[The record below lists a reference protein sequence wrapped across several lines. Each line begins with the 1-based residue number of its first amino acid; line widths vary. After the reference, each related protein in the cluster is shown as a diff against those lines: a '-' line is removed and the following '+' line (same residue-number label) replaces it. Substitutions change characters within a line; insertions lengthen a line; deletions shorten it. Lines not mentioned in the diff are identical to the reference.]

1 MKNLEHMFFLVN
13 HVLHFLP
20 QLTLPIKLKNLDF
33 IFLHF
38 LSNQT
43 YKITHIYKIQ
53 RHAHRNLQN
62 KKTFN
67 KIFLCFET
75 KHKTQTQIFGL
86 HAQPNTIL
94 NPYFLMF
101 FEKPNTKLKSQ
112 INEQNP
118 ILETT
123 NNHRDKPRISS

>member
-1 MKNLEHMFFLVN
+1 M
-13 HVLHFLP
+13 
-20 QLTLPIKLKNLDF
+20 PIK
-33 IFLHF
+33 IFK
-38 LSNQT
+38 T
-43 YKITHIYKIQ
+43 Q
-53 RHAHRNLQN
+53 RHLTITQRHSTRFSYALKPN
-62 KKTFN
+62 T
-67 KIFLCFET
+67 
-75 KHKTQTQIFGL
+75 KTQNSNPNFGL

-123 NNHRDKPRISS
+123 NNHGDKPRISS